1 MQFDQTDTQSMLSDS
16 LRRLLESRVGQD
28 GRHSSPEIQA
38 QSVRATWS
46 SLAELGVA
54 GLMLSEDSGGFGGT
68 AADLMVVME
77 EIGRVAAITPML
89 HTAVL
94 AAGAIELL
102 GDDVQKDS
110 WLSNIVDGKSIFAC
124 PSDIS
129 TPFLNPIREQRLIA
143 SSEGGGWKVSGA
155 VPYVLDAA
163 AADFFLLP
171 AAIDDDPV
179 SPTIGLFIVP
189 RAVDGLAFECQNT
202 YSGRASATLRLD
214 GVLLRAE
221 SHLGIDSA
229 QKRRAIADLERM
241 GMLGAC
247 AEAMGSMSTLLK
259 ETSAYLATRKQFGR
273 ALSEF
278 QSLQHRIV
286 DMAMTLEECRSAVMY
301 GIASQSNEDVSVQ
314 ASAAAAA
321 KLLTDR
327 ASRFISQQ
335 AVQLHGGIGM
345 TVEAPISPYVLD
357 LTMFPSRFT
366 SVEQSLNTLV
376 STGGVY
382 KNGYLDL

>member
-16 LRRLLESRVGQD
+16 LRRLLENRLGQD
-28 GRHSSPEIQA
+28 GRHASPEIQA

-46 SLAELGVA
+46 GLAELGVA
-54 GLMLSEDSGGFGGT
+54 GLMLREDSGGFGGT

-89 HTAVL
+89 STAVI

-102 GDDVQKDS
+102 GDDAQKDS
-110 WLSNIVDGKSIFAC
+110 RLSDIVDGKVIFAS
-124 PSDIS
+124 PSEIS

-143 SSEGGGWKVSGA
+143 SSEGQGWNVSGA
-155 VPYVLDAA
+155 VPYILDAG
-163 AADFFLLP
+163 AADAFLLP

-179 SPTIGLFIVP
+179 SPTMGLFIVP
-189 RAVDGLAFECQNT
+189 RAVDGVTFERQNT
-202 YSGRASATLRLD
+202 YSGRASTTLTLD
-214 GVLLRAE
+214 GVLLPAA
-221 SHLGIDSA
+221 SHLSIDSA
-229 QKRRAIADLERM
+229 PKRRAIADLQRM
-241 GMLGAC
+241 AMLGAC
-247 AEAMGSMSTLLK
+247 AEATGSMSALLK

-286 DMAMTLEECRSAVMY
+286 DMAMTLEESRSAVMY
-301 GIASQSNEDVSVQ
+301 GIASQRNEDASVQ
-314 ASAAAAA
+314 AAAASAA
-321 KLLTDR
+321 KLLVDR
-327 ASRFISQQ
+327 ASRSISQQ

-345 TVEAPISPYVLD
+345 TVEAPISPHVLD
-357 LTMFPSRFT
+357 LTMFPSPFT
-366 SVEQSLNTLV
+366 SIEQSLNTLV

-382 KNGYLDL
+382 QNGYLDL